1 MLKVV
6 KVILPVIFI
15 FWLGS
20 KFLNRDTDSFLT
32 VIYEMGAILFLAA
45 TLLMPVFLLIYW
57 IVKRKEFNKSA
68 NYTVIF
74 FLIFSAVNI
83 VVMTLDPGL
92 FR

>member
-1 MLKVV
+1 MKI
-6 KVILPVIFI
+6 ILPVVFI

-20 KFLNRDTDSFLT
+20 KFLNQETDTILT

-68 NYTVIF
+68 NYTMIF

-83 VVMTLDPGL
+83 VVMTLDPDL